1 MCAPRSC
8 DMRTIVIIPTYN
20 EAQNIVPLLGEVL
33 EQRGN
38 MEALVVDDDSPDGTW
53 KLVEE
58 AQGENPRVHLLLR
71 REKRGRGLAGLDGFK
86 KALAMGAD
94 RIVEMDADFSHD
106 PVYLPALLEASES
119 ADLVIGSRFIPGG
132 RDEERG
138 LARRAVSWLARR
150 YLRWVLG
157 ISVSDPTSGYRC
169 FRREAL
175 SSLMAQEITASDPFI
190 ITEIL
195 FRSRLMGLRIAEVPI
210 VFRERRAGSSKLSA
224 LTLLRYCVK
233 AMRLRLSEF
242 KRGGG
247 SAAA

>member
-1 MCAPRSC
+1 MK
-8 DMRTIVIIPTYN
+8 TIVVIPTYN
-20 EAQNIVPLLGEVL
+20 EAQNIMPLLAEVL
-33 EQRGN
+33 KQPGDL
-38 MEALVVDDDSPDGTW
+38 EALVVDDDSPDGTW

-58 AQGENPRVHLLLR
+58 AQVKNPRVHLLLR

-106 PVYLPALLEASES
+106 PAYLPALLEASES
-119 ADLVIGSRFIPGG
+119 ADLVIGSRYVPGG
-132 RDEERG
+132 SDEERG
-138 LARRAVSWLARR
+138 LARRAVSSLARQ
-150 YLRWVLG
+150 YLKWILWIPVC
-157 ISVSDPTSGYRC
+157 DPTSGYRC

-175 SSLMAQEITASDPFI
+175 SSLMAEEIRASDPFI

-195 FRSRLMGLRIAEVPI
+195 FRSKRKGLSIAEVPI
-210 VFRERRAGSSKLSA
+210 VFRVRRAGSSKLNA
-224 LTLLRYCVK
+224 LTLVKYCFK
-233 AMRLRLSEF
+233 AMTLRLSEF